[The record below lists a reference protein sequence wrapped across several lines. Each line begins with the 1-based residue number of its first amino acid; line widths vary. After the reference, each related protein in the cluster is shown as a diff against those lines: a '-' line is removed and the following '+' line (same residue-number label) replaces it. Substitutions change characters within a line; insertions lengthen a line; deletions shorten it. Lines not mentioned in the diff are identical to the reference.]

1 MFEARFRHTLPG
13 ARDSVDEQS
22 VVAGETKIFVDGGT
36 EIIAV
41 DRIIKRGQRRSVYER
56 RPKRHKLDVDTCPS
70 VTWDDRILGTQLA
83 FFNRQVQFTHW
94 HID

>member
-36 EIIAV
+36 EIVAV
-41 DRIIKRGQRRSVYER
+41 DAVTRRGQF
-56 RPKRHKLDVDTCPS
+56 TPS
-70 VTWDDRILGTQLA
+70 Y
-83 FFNRQVQFTHW
+83 NN
-94 HID
+94 